1 MKQIPVA
8 PMKTI
13 SVRKLGG
20 WLPLL
25 VLASMLV
32 GCSSTP
38 RAWNIK
44 IKKSPAIEVDL
55 VGVKEREKPQL
66 EAYSIDKYWSP
77 DDLVRKDADKLCS
90 EVGTNEVWVVSR
102 KDPKWNTWLNRGVS
116 GLYIIANLP
125 GSFEGSPDPR
135 REYLPLTKS
144 HWDAKKRTLEVEIQS
159 SRIVILTP
167 EKP

>member
-1 MKQIPVA
+1 MKVILA
-8 PMKTI
+8 
-13 SVRKLGG
+13 RKLAG
-20 WLPLL
+20 WLLL
-25 VLASMLV
+25 LAVAALAV

-38 RAWNIK
+38 RAWNIR

-55 VGVKEREKPQL
+55 VGVKDREKPQL
-66 EAYSIDKYWSP
+66 DAYSIDKYWSP

-90 EVGTNEVWVVSR
+90 EVSTNEVWVISR
-102 KDPKWNTWLNRGVS
+102 KDKHWDTWLNRGVS

-135 REYLPLTKS
+135 REYLPLAKK
-144 HWDAKKRTLEVEIQS
+144 HWDAKKRTLEIEIQS

-167 EKP
+167 EQP